1 MGKPTRAFAYDLLTE
16 FNDNEA
22 LIKHALAVEGVMRRF
37 ARITGEDEEKWGAIG
52 LLHDLDYQKF
62 PDMHCAKTAGI
73 MKERGLDDEYIHAA
87 VSHGFGIC
95 SDVEPI
101 HFMEKILYTID
112 ELTGLINASVIM
124 RPDKN
129 IGNFEFKSLNKKF
142 KQPSFA
148 AGVDR
153 ALIVRGV
160 NALSEADP
168 SYTFEYVCIETINGM
183 KDVAGAIGLDGSA
196 GS

>member
-1 MGKPTRAFAYDLLTE
+1 MGKPTRTFAYELLAE

-22 LIKHALAVEGVMRRF
+22 LIKHALAVEGAMRRF
-37 ARITGEDEEKWGAIG
+37 ARITGENEEKWGSVG

-62 PDMHCAKTAGI
+62 PNAHCVKTAEI

-87 VSHGFGIC
+87 VSHGYGIC
-95 SDVEPI
+95 SDVEPAL
-101 HFMEKILYTID
+101 FMEKILYTID

-129 IGNFEFKSLNKKF
+129 INNFEFKSLNKKF

-153 ALIVRGV
+153 ALIERGV
-160 NALSEADP
+160 KMLTEANP
-168 SYTFEYVCIETINGM
+168 AYTFEYVCNETINGM
-183 KDVAGAIGLDGSA
+183 REVAGAIGLDGA
-196 GS
+196 GN